1 MSTNL
6 GDVGTT
12 SPTVPAR
19 QQPPPRQSKYRFASL
34 QHHSLTI
41 ARALAVL
48 TLSYGIRQHDI
59 VMYKHGDINRDVS
72 SGLFSGARENMLP
85 QCEHNA
91 SN

>member
-34 QHHSLTI
+34 QHNSLTI
-41 ARALAVL
+41 ALAVL
-48 TLSYGIRQHDI
+48 ALPYAIRQHDV